1 MMQPAWLPLEHPCG
15 VSADFLCQFDHTW
28 DNQLMS
34 TPNTSFTEE
43 IWKGTETNIHI
54 YNQWWPGAFSKWDFC
69 LTSSPPGMT
78 QIRPLQ
84 KVLIEG
90 ILSPVVYWY
99 NRPHDHGHIERPCIC
114 QNFPSLIFGAA
125 QTLED
130 ITSIACHE
138 ADHKKQPY
146 ITQALTVL
154 DVPYKA
160 PCNYIHRAESPRNC
174 MKLCLKLL
182 NIVATFSHFIPNLSK
197 SVINNA
203 AKSLRKVIFPEN
215 VTSAES
221 VCFRDKVNI
230 SEVCEGPPLNRCRTA
245 CRFLALT

>member
-1 MMQPAWLPLEHPCG
+1 MMAWSLFKVRFLFDFFTSWDDSDPTPSESPHQRDPFPCCVLIQSPAWPWPYWKAMHLPELPQLDLWCG
-15 VSADFLCQFDHTW
+15 
-28 DNQLMS
+28 
-34 TPNTSFTEE
+34 
-43 IWKGTETNIHI
+43 TNAWGYH
-54 YNQWWPGAFSKWDFC
+54 Q
-69 LTSSPPGMT
+69 
-78 QIRPLQ
+78 
-84 KVLIEG
+84 
-90 ILSPVVYWY
+90 
-99 NRPHDHGHIERPCIC
+99 H
-114 QNFPSLIFGAA
+114 SLLVKA
-125 QTLED
+125 E
-130 ITSIACHE
+130 
-138 ADHKKQPY
+138 HKKQPY

-203 AKSLRKVIFPEN
+203 AQSLRKAIFPEN